1 MSARGKKWKMS
12 VGKVESARQWVERVA
27 EVGRKIMIHSGQI
40 PSPFLA
46 DKVLDRVAGN
56 VYRETW
62 KEPKRTG
69 EEGNTCGG
77 GGEMEGK
84 RCVALS
90 VSGKRGKSLAAAYG
104 IV

>member
-1 MSARGKKWKMS
+1 MS

-62 KEPKRTG
+62 KEPKGGRRG
-69 EEGNTCGG
+69 KYMRGRGRDGREEV
-77 GGEMEGK
+77 
-84 RCVALS
+84 RCVECE
-90 VSGKRGKSLAAAYG
+90 R
-104 IV
+104 